1 MRGAIYPRGIA
12 PKSEGGGVGA
22 QRADAIVWNGE
33 DLIVF
38 IHELCD

>member
-1 MRGAIYPRGIA
+1 MRAA
-12 PKSEGGGVGA
+12 FVPKRHRSQIGGGA
-22 QRADAIVWNGE
+22 QRADAIVLNRE